1 MSDGTGVIDVVHNVA
16 YQTKGGKTSKVTV
29 PAADAGKVEELREA
43 LMETA
48 AGATEELMEKFF
60 ENMEL
65 ERRVTPSRV
74 CASA

>member
-1 MSDGTGVIDVVHNVA
+1 MSDGTGVIDLVHNIA
-16 YQTKGGKTSKVTV
+16 YETNGSKTSKVAV
-29 PAADAGKVEELREA
+29 PASDAGKVEELREA

-65 ERRVTPSRV
+65 SERR
-74 CASA
+74 A